1 MEFLRLRYLLVAAE
15 ELNLRRAAKRLGV
28 TQPALTRQIAAL
40 EAELGFEVLLRH
52 QQRLVGLTGPGERF
66 VADARRVLREL
77 EDAASAGRAVARGAV
92 GRVRIGICDEALG
105 AKLAVILRAARLALP
120 DVDLTFFEM
129 NTSAQL
135 SALHHNTID
144 LGILVVSPDSAGLAV
159 DRLWREGKAVALPE
173 AHPLAQQSRVTVPE
187 LLASGL
193 LVGGDVVGHY
203 EEDGRD
209 PALTRGPYAVRRPV
223 GRSMAVVLAQAGLGA
238 AVLHASV
245 TDLAIPG
252 IVFRPLEAPQ
262 TIIAAAWRIDE
273 GSGIVL
279 EVLRAAKAA
288 LATG

>member
-52 QQRLVGLTGPGERF
+52 QQRLVGLTRPGERF
-66 VADARRVLREL
+66 VTDARRVLREL

-105 AKLAVILRAARLALP
+105 GKLASMLCAARLALP
-120 DVDLTFFEM
+120 DVELAFREM
-129 NTSAQL
+129 STPAQL
-135 SALHHNTID
+135 SALHQNVID
-144 LGILVVSPDSAGLAV
+144 LGVVVASPEPSGLAV
-159 DRLWREGKAVALPE
+159 DPLWREGKAVALPE
-173 AHPLAQQSRVTVPE
+173 AHPLAQLSRVAVPQ

-193 LVGGDVVGHY
+193 LVGGDLVGHD

-209 PALTRGPYAVRRPV
+209 PALTRGPYAVRRPI

-238 AVLHASV
+238 AVLQASV

-252 IVFRPLEAPQ
+252 VVFRPLKASE